1 MAGQNS
7 GIARRGSMARSVA
20 VVLWAAISCIVL
32 SIPVFIV
39 CAFSRP
45 AAHAIGR
52 LWLRCIVAACGL
64 RLSVSGAQRLD
75 AERKYI
81 FIANHQSQLDIPAL
95 FSVLPY
101 RLTFIAK
108 RELFLIP
115 FFGWG
120 LGALGHIAIDRSN
133 ARKARESFSRA
144 VERLK
149 REDISLVLFPEGTR
163 SSDGAVGPFKRGSFS
178 LALESGLPVVPVAI
192 DGTRTVLSKKGKRI
206 TPGYARIRI
215 GTPIDAAAE
224 GISDKSVL
232 AARVRQAIIDMG
244 LPQSVPAAETSA
256 DDGD

>member
-1 MAGQNS
+1 MAGQNN
-7 GIARRGSMARSVA
+7 GLARLGSAVRSA
-20 VVLWAAISCIVL
+20 AAVLWAAISCIVL
-32 SIPVFIV
+32 SLPLFAV
-39 CAFSRP
+39 CIFSRP
-45 AAHAIGR
+45 AAQSIGR
-52 LWLRCIVAACGL
+52 LWLRLSVAVCGL
-64 RLSVSGAQRLD
+64 RLGVSGAERLD
-75 AERKYI
+75 AGRRYI
-81 FIANHQSQLDIPAL
+81 FIANHQSHLDIPAL

-120 LGALGHIAIDRSN
+120 IGALGHIVIDRSN

-192 DGTRTVLSKKGKRI
+192 DGTRTVLPKKGKRI
-206 TPGYARIRI
+206 TPGFARIRI
-215 GTPIDAAAE
+215 GAPIDAVAE

-232 AARVRQAIIDMG
+232 GARVRNAIIDMG
-244 LPQSVPAAETSA
+244 IPQGAPAVEAAA